1 MYLPLPLLLL
11 EGSGAAPQGSRSQQ
25 LACRWGWPDPLTTAA
40 PQASSPL
47 TSAAAP
53 SCALAAAFS
62 MLLSPFS
69 HCSHTCPRASPP
81 FTHTRYTPRSFVL
94 LARPVAYIAGAP
106 CPCSN
111 LLLHFI
117 SAGSAQAPWWA
128 HAPAPSC
135 IGHLPPSPSH
145 CTLITSQI
153 AGLRLLF
160 FPFKNAEI
168 GREAFPA
175 TGTPSIASP
184 EPIMPPCNNHSI
196 GQFKPGTGGE

>member
-135 IGHLPPSPSH
+135 IGHLPPSALSLYAYHQPNRWPP
-145 CTLITSQI
+145 
-153 AGLRLLF
+153 APF
-160 FPFKNAEI
+160 FPIQECRN
-168 GREAFPA
+168 RE
-175 TGTPSIASP
+175 GGL
-184 EPIMPPCNNHSI
+184 PCDRDSQHSVS
-196 GQFKPGTGGE
+196 

>member
-81 FTHTRYTPRSFVL
+81 FTHTRYTPRSL
-94 LARPVAYIAGAP
+94 SCLHAQSLTSLAPLALAATCCCTSYPLAQPKHPGGPMLQRP
-106 CPCSN
+106 
-111 LLLHFI
+111 
-117 SAGSAQAPWWA
+117 
-128 HAPAPSC
+128 PALATSR
-135 IGHLPPSPSH
+135 HRPSH